1 MKLTTIHT
9 LLLLTAAFCASAAAS
24 EQKRVAIT
32 IDDVPF
38 AATTPITVEEAA
50 ALNRMILDTLKRHN
64 VKAVGFVNEDRLL
77 IPGKLDAGVAILDEW
92 LDAGME
98 LGNHNFGHVG
108 LWKSSLAENQEA
120 VLKGEVLTRWAS
132 VRKGSPFRYYRHPY
146 TQTGKDEDEKQ
157 AFEAF
162 LASHGYTVA
171 PFTMEHDDY
180 VFACVYEHVPARG
193 SERDAQRAAVV
204 SEYDAHLRQSVETFE
219 DMSDQLFGRQ
229 IPQVFLLHASR
240 RWTGP
245 CPRWAIWAT
254 SSYLWKKPCK
264 TTPTAPQRRQAVN
277 SDPHGWLV
285 GRAPRVSNSLLTGK
299 PTRAAAPLN
308 SMRSF
313 AQSSSGAAQRII
325 QADCRSEA

>member
-1 MKLTTIHT
+1 MKITTVHT

-24 EQKRVAIT
+24 EQKQVAIT

-108 LWKSSLAENQEA
+108 LWKSSLAESQEA

-240 RWTGP
+240 LTADTLDRTLSTLGDMGYQFVSLEEALQDDAYRTPTQASRQFGP
-245 CPRWAIWAT
+245 SWLARWARAKGVKLT
-254 SSYLWKKPCK
+254 SYGQTDPGGS
-264 TTPTAPQRRQAVN
+264 TAKLYEEFCA
-277 SDPHGWLV
+277 
-285 GRAPRVSNSLLTGK
+285 K
-299 PTRAAAPLN
+299 
-308 SMRSF
+308 
-313 AQSSSGAAQRII
+313 
-325 QADCRSEA
+325 